1 MQCGVEGSLAFPRVL
16 TYNFCCIR
24 QVNTHSLLAF
34 DSPNQDPLATIGITI
49 NENEHLMLPVRS
61 CCSVITYHLGLD
73 FDPLTVPFCARFLP

>member
-49 NENEHLMLPVRS
+49 NENEHLMLPVRHFLIIY
-61 CCSVITYHLGLD
+61 VLEFDGLM
-73 FDPLTVPFCARFLP
+73 VPFGARFLP